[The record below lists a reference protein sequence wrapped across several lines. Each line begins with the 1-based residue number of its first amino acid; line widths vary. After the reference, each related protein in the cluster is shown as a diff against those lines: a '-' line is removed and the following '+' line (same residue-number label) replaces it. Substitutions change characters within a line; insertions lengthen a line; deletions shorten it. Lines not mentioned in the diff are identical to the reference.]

1 MVATVAAA
9 LRGTVRVHRAQ
20 KDLSRHAL
28 NPQTARKIWVMK
40 PLPTFHM
47 TPTDTTMP
55 HFDQLPDS
63 AFVRESQLVRSPKH
77 PARPVP
83 LQFSPSTLWRAV
95 RAKTF
100 PQPIKLSE
108 RVTAWR
114 VGDVRA
120 WMQRQLL
127 ASSALA

>member
-1 MVATVAAA
+1 MANHDSTV
-9 LRGTVRVHRAQ
+9 
-20 KDLSRHAL
+20 
-28 NPQTARKIWVMK
+28 P
-40 PLPTFHM
+40 PF
-47 TPTDTTMP
+47 DT
-55 HFDQLPDS
+55 LPDS
-63 AFVRESQLVRSPKH
+63 AFVRESHLVRNPKH
-77 PARPVP
+77 PSRPVP

-120 WMQRQLL
+120 WMARQI
-127 ASSALA
+127 AGAALPVGV

>member
-1 MVATVAAA
+1 VLEVVSE
-9 LRGTVRVHRAQ
+9 LRDTSRVHGAQ
-20 KDLSRHAL
+20 KDVSRLGL

-47 TPTDTTMP
+47 TPTDTTIP
-55 HFDQLPDS
+55 HFDQLPDN

-120 WMQRQLL
+120 WMQRQLS
-127 ASSALA
+127 ASCALA